1 MPWTEYQRRRATHD
15 EVKGWFS
22 RWPDSRIGL
31 VTGAISG
38 IMVVDADNADIHQ
51 KLETELLPDNLITP
65 KATSP
70 HGWHY
75 YFQHHPKIRN
85 GTEVAGLKGLDTR
98 GEGGFIMAPPNPA
111 LNGAGYAWVLGMEPW
126 TIPVAPL
133 PDKLLKLLLS
143 SSAAYSSAASTRA
156 RTLVWKKGGRDDTL
170 FRVANCLIKGGMSP
184 DHVAEVVE
192 QLALKVCDPPF
203 DPVEAA
209 EKTKSAQQRAERKD
223 RRLID
228 DIRDW
233 IAATDSHFT
242 SRDIHREL
250 GLVERNHKKNVATIL
265 SRLCDDGLIEKSD
278 DKRGSWRVVDKTYK
292 EQSWWQDQGQPLPL
306 RMPLDAGD
314 FIRLYPGNIVLVEGA
329 KSQGKSAFALEFCRL
344 NKGLYPGRILYQ
356 NVEMADSE
364 LLERFMAYG
373 DVMTPEEWRQSVIFV
388 RQTDS
393 WWDKVL
399 PDGINVVDYL
409 IEYKESYLVPDYIW
423 KIHQKLKTGIALILL
438 QRDPRKPYGHG
449 GRAVRDIPRAVISLM
464 RHKIR
469 LEDVK
474 SYFPSVYGNPSGLC
488 REYKQ
493 VNWWEFKA
501 GSEWNF
507 EEDLKYASFK

>member
-1 MPWTEYQRRRATHD
+1 MPSLVGHALRYLSMGYSVIPVVPPKQDSEGKDRKQPRMPWTEYQRRRATHD

-209 EKTKSAQQRAERKD
+209 RRRQRV
-223 RRLID
+223 LND
-228 DIRDW
+228 DVEIR
-233 IAATDSHFT
+233 
-242 SRDIHREL
+242 
-250 GLVERNHKKNVATIL
+250 
-265 SRLCDDGLIEKSD
+265 
-278 DKRGSWRVVDKTYK
+278 
-292 EQSWWQDQGQPLPL
+292 
-306 RMPLDAGD
+306 AG
-314 FIRLYPGNIVLVEGA
+314 
-329 KSQGKSAFALEFCRL
+329 
-344 NKGLYPGRILYQ
+344 
-356 NVEMADSE
+356 
-364 LLERFMAYG
+364 
-373 DVMTPEEWRQSVIFV
+373 W
-388 RQTDS
+388 
-393 WWDKVL
+393 
-399 PDGINVVDYL
+399 
-409 IEYKESYLVPDYIW
+409 
-423 KIHQKLKTGIALILL
+423 
-438 QRDPRKPYGHG
+438 
-449 GRAVRDIPRAVISLM
+449 AVIKDNGVGEPEPGGEPGEIDPIKDGEEEGPSIYDNPGAWLLD
-464 RHKIR
+464 R
-469 LEDVK
+469 LQK
-474 SYFPSVYGNPSGLC
+474 
-488 REYKQ
+488 
-493 VNWWEFKA
+493 
-501 GSEWNF
+501 
-507 EEDLKYASFK
+507 